1 MNQFHKNVLLFSLL
15 FFAGCSFLPTVKSN
29 YNYDS
34 EIKELDIQNHIK
46 FLSSDELEG
55 RFPGSKGSELAI
67 QYMVDRF
74 RESKLLPFESSSYLQ
89 FFEFSNIKKD
99 AYKVANVV

>member
-15 FFAGCSFLPTVKSN
+15 FFANCSLLPTVKSK
-29 YNYDS
+29 YKYDS

-74 RESKLLPFESSSYLQ
+74 KESKLHPFESNSFIHSRY
-89 FFEFSNIKKD
+89 F
-99 AYKVANVV
+99 